1 MIKKIILHRVSL
13 TDKAFQEIH
22 LNFIDII
29 YDILDPSTF
38 VRIINDNQFV
48 YEKGKRVLSQKR
60 KKVKYFTTLKKCNT
74 FTNNF
79 ITMDLETKYIDGNLI
94 PYCVSIFDGSE
105 ATSFYITEFK

>member
-1 MIKKIILHRVSL
+1 MFQLKELNLMIKKIILHRVSL

-48 YEKGKRVLSQKR
+48 YSLPSPSFYKRV
-60 KKVKYFTTLKKCNT
+60 
-74 FTNNF
+74 F
-79 ITMDLETKYIDGNLI
+79 IHFLKYIPQINIKLI
-94 PYCVSIFDGSE
+94 WGI
-105 ATSFYITEFK
+105 